1 MLFNIKNKGQIFLM
15 SVLIL
20 SAVIAMGILLI
31 GTYTRDLRL
40 AYQTGQSG
48 KAFYASDAAMEW
60 QMYKVFAETEISGP
74 PSTLT
79 ENNCYPNISGQIN
92 CGGSIQI
99 GSNSSVDFKV
109 TWNDC
114 PGTLRSDTK
123 CDIRTSGSDTNT
135 ARSSELHIGN

>member
-60 QMYKVFAETEISGP
+60 QMYKVFAENEISGP
-74 PSTLT
+74 PGTLT
-79 ENNCYPNISGQIN
+79 ENNCYPGFSGPIN
-92 CGGSIQI
+92 CSGSILI
-99 GSNSSVDFKV
+99 GDSFVNFKV
-109 TWNDC
+109 TQNDC
-114 PGTLRSDTK
+114 PVTLDSDTS
-123 CDIRTSGSDTNT
+123 CDIRTSGSDSNT